1 MRGGLY
7 DTKRIPEIFDRR
19 NCRRQR
25 TFPLAGLQQLGT
37 DNASPCGRDLS
48 SSNVQGHSHS
58 VTLQRSEVENPP
70 GGGISR
76 ETSSNSGHSHTFAM
90 TQAELQSVNGG
101 TAVTV
106 TDSSVQGHSHTY
118 QIQKWF

>member
-1 MRGGLY
+1 MTRKEFLRFSIAGIAAGSALSLWPGCSSSEQTTPPPAGG
-7 DTKRIPEIFDRR
+7 
-19 NCRRQR
+19 
-25 TFPLAGLQQLGT
+25 TF
-37 DNASPCGRDLS
+37 S

-70 GGGISR
+70 SDGISR

-101 TAVTV
+101 TTVTV
-106 TDSSVQGHSHTY
+106 TDSSVQAHSHTY